1 MRSSQNDTA
10 TNLDA
15 VVNYTISLK
24 PAYEIVE
31 LRESSNAKAAGLMIG
46 DIITSVNGKAAY
58 LFSLQ
63 DINEIFHDREGKRVS
78 LKIERNGKEK
88 LFRFALDNVFKK
100 KSPQSE
106 SF

>member
-46 DIITSVNGKAAY
+46 DISPPLMVKLHICLVC
-58 LFSLQ
+58 
-63 DINEIFHDREGKRVS
+63 
-78 LKIERNGKEK
+78 KISMRFFTIEKE
-88 LFRFALDNVFKK
+88 NVYH
-100 KSPQSE
+100 
-106 SF
+106 